1 MWAKRDRVMDRS
13 ERMSMAKAAMV
24 FCACLLA
31 TVSGN
36 GALRP
41 VFATYTFGLT
51 LTTGMNNELF
61 TLFVVKEFEGR
72 VLANEP
78 VTRGQFVLQAQG
90 GVPSNANPD
99 GANLF
104 RKYGVNSCL
113 PPAEM
118 GNGRIVMTD
127 CGVFDDLWKLRFWEY
142 PFRQAEGVHP
152 GNGWAETP
160 NAPSPRQMLLLA
172 DYGMLYLHSMVK
184 GEDLFRLLRDMG
196 DQEWVDNYRKGY

>member
-1 MWAKRDRVMDRS
+1 MRKLKIVFTLYALFI
-13 ERMSMAKAAMV
+13 AAS
-24 FCACLLA
+24 
-31 TVSGN
+31 SGS
-36 GALRP
+36 GELRP
-41 VFATYTFGLT
+41 AFATYTFGLT

-72 VLANEP
+72 VLKNEP

-90 GVPSNANPD
+90 GVPSNANPT
-99 GANLF
+99 GENLF

-113 PPAEM
+113 PPAEL
-118 GNGRIVMTD
+118 GDGRIVMTD

-160 NAPSPRQMLLLA
+160 NAPSARQMLLLS
-172 DYGMLYLHSMVK
+172 DYGMLHLHSMVK

-196 DQEWVDNYRKGY
+196 DEEWVDNYRKGY

>member
-1 MWAKRDRVMDRS
+1 MVDRRGKNHRS
-13 ERMSMAKAAMV
+13 QPMRKLKIIATLCGCLMA
-24 FCACLLA
+24 A
-31 TVSGN
+31 TSGS
-36 GALRP
+36 GELRP
-41 VFATYTFGLT
+41 ALATYTFGLT

-72 VLANEP
+72 VLKNEP
-78 VTRGQFVLQAQG
+78 LTRGQFVLQAQG
-90 GVPSNANPD
+90 GVPSNANPA

-113 PPAEM
+113 PPAEL
-118 GNGRIVMTD
+118 GDGRIVMTD

-160 NAPSPRQMLLLA
+160 NAPSPRQMLLLS
-172 DYGMLYLHSMVK
+172 DYGMLYMHSVVK

-196 DQEWVDNYRKGY
+196 DEEWVDNYRKGY